1 MVAAGRSAIDA
12 EMEEVVNVA
21 TGKEAGYLSATIHA
35 RGSAGV
41 DGFRQGS
48 PEEAHNPSL
57 L

>member
-1 MVAAGRSAIDA
+1 MAAAGRLAIDA
-12 EMEEVVNVA
+12 EMKEVVNVA